1 MYSVVELFKRLI
13 ETEGASDL
21 LITVGAPPQLRINRM
36 LVPMNYP
43 ELNSDDTEKLC
54 MSILNKTQMLR
65 FEEEMELDI
74 PLSIEG
80 VGRFRLNVYRQRSHM
95 ALVARVVL
103 DTVPDFKTLGLPDI
117 VKTFSDLPSGLV

>member
-80 VGRFRLNVYRQRSHM
+80 VGRFRLNVYRQWN
-95 ALVARVVL
+95 V
-103 DTVPDFKTLGLPDI
+103 
-117 VKTFSDLPSGLV
+117 